1 MDPTATLKIIFETAR
16 FIQQTAKDVKAN
28 QKQCQRLGERID
40 AINSAMK
47 SWNGLELQRR
57 ELQKALDNFR
67 NCVEQ
72 CLKFVTKFKDKTSWF
87 IKIFNKQNYKE
98 QFEKLNL
105 RLTQCATDLHLGI
118 NLKQIFDHKLDEKD
132 QTMDL
137 NDIKSKIDEIAYMME
152 QNQGEQLRRY
162 QSIEQNI
169 KDRLNSFKHHLE
181 QRIVKVSD
189 PVKAQEIVEEEHA
202 FLHIPYY
209 DLIQEKRIGQ
219 GGFADVYRGR
229 WLSRDDE
236 VAIKV
241 IRIQYLDE
249 RVKGDFTRE
258 ISMMHKIRY
267 NHILNIFG
275 ACIEPG
281 KYALVVEYMSLGS
294 LFDVLKDKKLQLAWP
309 NRCSVAI
316 QMTRGINYLH
326 QLANPIIHR
335 DIKSLNILMT
345 KWDKSFLVKVADF
358 GLAKIRRE
366 TSRQSS
372 HNSSVGTLPWKAPE
386 LLDMGRHTEAS
397 DVYALGVVLWE
408 LATECEPYE
417 EADDATISAFV
428 LRGARLPI
436 PENIPNS
443 FTNLISRAWMHEP
456 EKRPTCR
463 QLLSLMNEVLA
474 ELDAPESSQVRNC
487 FLTVLHFFLRTT
499 DEITLSSR
507 FFKIISKLV

>member
-1 MDPTATLKIIFETAR
+1 MDPIATLKIIYETAR
-16 FIQQTAKDVKAN
+16 VIQQTVKDVKAN

-47 SWNGLELQRR
+47 TWNDRELQRP

-67 NCVEQ
+67 GCIEQ

-87 IKIFNKQNYKE
+87 VKIFDKQNYKE

-118 NLKQIFDHKLDEKD
+118 NLKQIFDPKLDEKD

-137 NDIKSKIDEIAYMME
+137 NDIKSKIDEIAYMMQ
-152 QNQGEQLRRY
+152 QNQGEQLRHY
-162 QSIEQNI
+162 QNIEQNI

-181 QRIVKVSD
+181 QSIVKVSD
-189 PVKAQEIVEEEHA
+189 PVKAREIDEEEHA
-202 FLHIPYY
+202 FRHIPYY

-229 WLSRDDE
+229 WLSHEQE

-249 RVKGDFTRE
+249 RMKGDFTKE
-258 ISMMHKIRY
+258 ISMMYQIRY
-267 NHILNIFG
+267 DHILNIFG

-294 LFDVLKDKKLQLAWP
+294 LFDVLKDKKLQLEWP
-309 NRCSVAI
+309 DRRSIAI
-316 QMTRGINYLH
+316 QMTRGVNYLH
-326 QLANPIIHR
+326 KLQKPIIHR

-345 KWDKSFLVKVADF
+345 ELSGNRFLVKVADF
-358 GLAKIRRE
+358 GLAKIRLE

-372 HNSSVGTLPWKAPE
+372 RSSSVGTLPWKAPE
-386 LLDMGRHTEAS
+386 LLKMGKHTEAS
-397 DVYALGVVLWE
+397 DIYALGVVLWE

-428 LRGARLPI
+428 LRGDRLPI
-436 PENIPNS
+436 PKNIPSS
-443 FTNLISRAWMHEP
+443 FADLISRAWVHEP
-456 EKRPTCR
+456 ERRPTCQR
-463 QLLSLMNEVLA
+463 LLNLMKGILSELSISRSNEK
-474 ELDAPESSQVRNC
+474 SNIKG
-487 FLTVLHFFLRTT
+487 RTLKNFSHYFCRC
-499 DEITLSSR
+499 IVCR
-507 FFKIISKLV
+507 IYA